1 MATYKPTQCTQTG
14 KNIKSIIPTT
24 QISELPT
31 LFEPN
36 EELNLDFAGPLD
48 NNWGNNK
55 YILLC
60 IDRFSKFPSA
70 KITSSTSSN
79 TVIEF
84 LQDYFYLHGIPN
96 SIRVDHASCFTSQ
109 DFKLFCNS
117 LNIKLIFCTVGD
129 HRSNGLVEKLVHT
142 VKIKL
147 LAMSLEQ
154 QKPTLQIAISKI
166 IWNLRSS
173 FQSKIKCS
181 PFEIHFNR
189 KPNTIW
195 KQLASNKLSGGFLDK
210 GKSILS
216 RERALDWNADDR
228 IEDGYKD
235 LLVPKKNQSPLEKG
249 YDSDL
254 PTTSKPSSSRVALNS
269 PFKGNLLRKTNGSIN
284 GNPFYKQ
291 LGQKIINSTK
301 STVELSDGKIIR
313 KSDIVIP
320 KSKSSTIRS
329 FKGNVSFP
337 FFSNSDLQVGPRK
350 TNKAKIQQTRNSD
363 TMTGRH
369 TESFTPVTTRSRGTR
384 QPTKSN
390 KPKRNR
396 NKASTSNTGYLAGD
410 ESMFI
415 PSDTSDI
422 SDWEWI
428 AGGFP
433 CREMIR
439 KRFISDN
446 LNFNENPSPPLAP
459 QTYQTNI
466 KSELLDEQ
474 LQSTDTAECPI
485 SIKPAPQS
493 TSHTPGESSTATT
506 TEGPNIPSDST
517 KVLEGENPVEFPV
530 FEREDSSNES
540 ANSEERHPKEI
551 TTTGNDF
558 KLRRSSRNV
567 GPPQFYGKRYYIEII
582 DECENQPGS
591 ANNPISLDE
600 GDSSGFPT
608 LTFRENPSEN
618 QTHIC
623 DTLPED
629 RAPGPAYPSSPDQ
642 FSIASTD
649 ESLRD
654 AVNNFDN
661 YIDLDSE
668 IFNAELEKFMEGDS

>member
-1 MATYKPTQCTQTG
+1 MSNNQIVVNPSTSGIQVSIDFQFSSEHKKLLTKFRENLKLPERPLDLNTLFNAKLVALLTEDDEMLNPIVKALQKKVENINANSRYLHQFSKDLQESDGLLYMDGKLVIPFTLRNAVLKTLHESHPGQFGMKYLAQYIWWPHINRQIYFHGINCTQCTKT
-14 KNIKSIIPTT
+14 
-24 QISELPT
+24 
-31 LFEPN
+31 
-36 EELNLDFAGPLD
+36 
-48 NNWGNNK
+48 
-55 YILLC
+55 
-60 IDRFSKFPSA
+60 
-70 KITSSTSSN
+70 
-79 TVIEF
+79 
-84 LQDYFYLHGIPN
+84 
-96 SIRVDHASCFTSQ
+96 
-109 DFKLFCNS
+109 
-117 LNIKLIFCTVGD
+117 
-129 HRSNGLVEKLVHT
+129 
-142 VKIKL
+142 
-147 LAMSLEQ
+147 
-154 QKPTLQIAISKI
+154 
-166 IWNLRSS
+166 
-173 FQSKIKCS
+173 
-181 PFEIHFNR
+181 
-189 KPNTIW
+189 
-195 KQLASNKLSGGFLDK
+195 DK

-228 IEDGYKD
+228 IEDGYRD

-269 PFKGNLLRKTNGSIN
+269 PFK
-284 GNPFYKQ
+284 
-291 LGQKIINSTK
+291 
-301 STVELSDGKIIR
+301 
-313 KSDIVIP
+313 
-320 KSKSSTIRS
+320 
-329 FKGNVSFP
+329 VS
-337 FFSNSDLQVGPRK
+337 PRK
-350 TNKAKIQQTRNSD
+350 TNKAKTQQTRKPD

-384 QPTKSN
+384 QPTKFN

-439 KRFISDN
+439 KRFISYN

-466 KSELLDEQ
+466 KSEILDKQ
-474 LQSTDTAECPI
+474 LQPTDTAECPI

-493 TSHTPGESSTATT
+493 TSDTPGESSTATT

-517 KVLEGENPVEFPV
+517 KALEGENPVEFPV
-530 FEREDSSNES
+530 FEIEDSSNES

-551 TTTGNDF
+551 TTTGNEF

-567 GPPQFYGKRYYIEII
+567 GPPQFYGKRYYIDII

-623 DTLPED
+623 GTLPED

-668 IFNAELEKFMEGDS
+668 FLTLS